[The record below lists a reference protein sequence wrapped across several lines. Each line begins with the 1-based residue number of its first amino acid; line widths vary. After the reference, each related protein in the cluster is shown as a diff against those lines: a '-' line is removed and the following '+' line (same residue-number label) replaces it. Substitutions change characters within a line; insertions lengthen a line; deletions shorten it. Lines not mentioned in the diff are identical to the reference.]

1 MKDGELKY
9 CWGQK
14 PSKERKCGVVKMET
28 LKTYMVGAS
37 ASEGVAAR
45 AASFSEAMG
54 LELVKCDDKTLI
66 LSLLL
71 LSLPLIHGTM
81 VGKPKIQ
88 WVLGWIQKGLFF
100 GAEVKIQTGLI
111 LSTLIWKGSDVISL
125 WLVYCV
131 CVWHGCN
138 LCLTLAFE
146 K

>member
-1 MKDGELKY
+1 
-9 CWGQK
+9 
-14 PSKERKCGVVKMET
+14 MET

-88 WVLGWIQKGLFF
+88 
-100 GAEVKIQTGLI
+100 
-111 LSTLIWKGSDVISL
+111 
-125 WLVYCV
+125 
-131 CVWHGCN
+131 
-138 LCLTLAFE
+138 
-146 K
+146 